1 MAQPLRSPH
10 QVPDGSPAEDFP
22 MALPP
27 LADAGPA
34 RRPSA
39 AEQARTIM
47 AGTNVASLASL
58 TREGDPWA
66 SMVTFGLVGGVPV
79 LCVSDLALHGRNLKG
94 DQRGSL
100 AVAVPVPEETDPSDS
115 GRVTLAGRFEE
126 PREDEAAA
134 ARAAYNEAVEGA
146 EVFTAF
152 SDFTF
157 WVMRIEAVRW
167 VGGFGRMASADPE
180 SYLAAEPDPVAP
192 RASFAVSHLN
202 GDHADALL
210 LMARHLAGHTD
221 ATAAS
226 CLRADRYGLD
236 LGVDTPRGATNARV
250 GFAEALDG
258 ADGLRAATVDLAKR
272 ARALAAS
279 G

>member
-1 MAQPLRSPH
+1 
-10 QVPDGSPAEDFP
+10 
-22 MALPP
+22 MALSP
-27 LADAGPA
+27 LVDVSPA

-66 SMVTFGLVGGVPV
+66 SMVTFGLIGGVPV

-100 AVAVPVPEETDPSDS
+100 AVAVPVPEQTDPSDS
-115 GRVTLAGRFEE
+115 GRVTLAGKFEE
-126 PREDEAAA
+126 PHHEESAA
-134 ARAAYNEAVEGA
+134 ARAAYTDAVEGA
-146 EVFTAF
+146 DVFTAF

-157 WVMRIEAVRW
+157 WVMRIETVRW

-180 SYLAAEPDPVAP
+180 SYLAAEADPVAP
-192 RASFAVSHLN
+192 RAAFAVSHLN
-202 GDHADALL
+202 EDHADALL

-221 ATAAS
+221 ATAAD
-226 CLRADRYGLD
+226 CVRADRYGLD
-236 LGVDTPRGATNARV
+236 LEVATPRGPTNARV
-250 GFAEALDG
+250 GFAHALDEPE
-258 ADGLRAATVDLAKR
+258 GLRAATVELAKR
-272 ARALAAS
+272 ARALS

>member
-1 MAQPLRSPH
+1 
-10 QVPDGSPAEDFP
+10 
-22 MALPP
+22 MALAP
-27 LADAGPA
+27 LEEATPA

-79 LCVSDLALHGRNLKG
+79 LCLSDLALHGRNLKG

-115 GRVTLAGRFEE
+115 GRVTLAGTFEE

-134 ARAAYNEAVEGA
+134 ARAAYNGAVEGA
-146 EVFTAF
+146 EVFSAF
-152 SDFTF
+152 ADFTF
-157 WVMRIEAVRW
+157 WVMRIETVRW

-180 SYLAAEPDPVAP
+180 SYLAAEADPVSP
-192 RASFAVSHLN
+192 HASFAVSHLN
-202 GDHADALL
+202 EDHADALL
-210 LMARHLAGHTD
+210 AMARAIAGHTD
-221 ATAAS
+221 ATSAR

-236 LGVDTPRGATNARV
+236 LGVNTPRGDTPARV
-250 GFAEALDG
+250 AFAEPLDAPG
-258 ADGLRAATVDLAKR
+258 GLRPATVELARR
-272 ARALAAS
+272 ARSAA